1 LYLEGGKIIETS
13 KSDARQGTEITVE
26 QLFYNTPARLKY
38 MRTIYTELGHITDL
52 VNRYAL
58 AHPHVR
64 IEVVHNEKNIFKS
77 PGTNQLLQVIANIYS
92 NNVARHKIKINEE
105 TKDFKV
111 NGYID
116 KTEVIR
122 SSRIFIS
129 FI

>member
-1 LYLEGGKIIETS
+1 MNNYAVSKLTNKTSTENEADTELYLEGGKIIEAS

-64 IEVVHNEKNIFKS
+64 FEVVHNEKNKIGRASCREKVKRYAEA
-77 PGTNQLLQVIANIYS
+77 GAG
-92 NNVARHKIKINEE
+92 NNK
-105 TKDFKV
+105 
-111 NGYID
+111 
-116 KTEVIR
+116 
-122 SSRIFIS
+122 
-129 FI
+129 